1 MTNLFKKA
9 AIATDLHLG
18 LKSNSVTHNEDCWEF
33 IQWFVETAKRENCET
48 CLFLGD
54 YHNNRSTINN
64 LTLSY
69 SLKCLE
75 HLNNNFE
82 RVYFI
87 PGNHDLYFRDRR
99 DVQSV
104 AWAKYLSNVVI
115 CNDWFQEGNVVIA
128 PWLVK
133 DDHKR
138 LSKLK
143 AKYLFGHFEL
153 PGYFMNAMVQMP
165 DHGEFDADALSGFEH
180 VYSGHFHKRQS
191 KSNVTYIGNC
201 FPHNYADAWDDA
213 RGMAVLEWDKPTEYH
228 AWPNAPK
235 YRTLKLSQL
244 IDGAD
249 SILKSKM
256 YLRVD
261 LDIDI
266 SFEEASYIK
275 ETFMNDY
282 DIRELTLIPEKRSLD
297 AMSAVDVQA
306 FESVDQIV
314 ASQLVNIESDAYDR
328 NILLSIYNSL

>member
-18 LKSNSVTHNEDCWEF
+18 LKSNSITHNEDCWEF

-75 HLNNNFE
+75 HLNNHFE

-87 PGNHDLYFRDRR
+87 PGNHELYFRDRR

-104 AWAKYLSNVVI
+104 AWAKYLPNVVV
-115 CNDWFQEGNVVIA
+115 CNEWFQEGNVVIA

-133 DDHKR
+133 NDHKR
-138 LSKLK
+138 LPKLK

-213 RGMAVLEWDKPTEYH
+213 RGMAVLEWGQSTEFH
-228 AWPNAPK
+228 AWPDAPK